1 MMRVA
6 ILISGRGSNLRSI
19 AEAGLP
25 IEIVAV
31 ISNNP
36 AAAGL
41 QYAAEGGIKTLALD
55 HRHYP
60 TREALDQQLSA
71 HLDALAPDLIVLAGY
86 MRILSDG
93 FVARYHKRL
102 INIHPSLLPAYPGLH
117 THRRALA
124 DGVKIHGCT
133 VHFVTPQLDAG
144 PIVIQA
150 AVPVLR
156 DDDEAALAARV
167 LAAEHRIYPAALRW
181 LATGVASYG
190 QQISLSGVEQS
201 EQWLCVPPLL

>member
-1 MMRVA
+1 MRVA

-19 AEAGLP
+19 AEADLP
-25 IEIVAV
+25 IEIVIV

-41 QYAAEGGIKTLALD
+41 QYAAKRGIRTLALD
-55 HRHYP
+55 HRNYP
-60 TREALDQQLSA
+60 TRDAFDQQLSA
-71 HLDALAPDLIVLAGY
+71 QLDALAPDLIVLAGY

-102 INIHPSLLPAYPGLH
+102 INIHPSLLPAYPGLD

-124 DGVKIHGCT
+124 AGVKIHGCT

-144 PIVIQA
+144 PIVVQA

-181 LATGVASYG
+181 LATGAVSYG
-190 QQISLSGVEQS
+190 QHMSPPGVEQS
-201 EQWLCVPPLL
+201 EQWLCVPPIF

>member
-1 MMRVA
+1 MRVA

-25 IEIVAV
+25 VEIVAV

-36 AAAGL
+36 AATGL
-41 QYAAEGGIKTLALD
+41 QYAAERGIKALALD
-55 HRHYP
+55 HRNYS
-60 TREALDQQLSA
+60 TRDAFDQQLSA

-86 MRILSDG
+86 MRILSEG

-144 PIVIQA
+144 PIIIQA
-150 AVPVLR
+150 AVPVLSG
-156 DDDEAALAARV
+156 DDEAALAARV
-167 LAAEHRIYPAALRW
+167 LAAEHRIYPAALGW
-181 LATGVASYG
+181 LATGAVSYG
-190 QQISLSGVEQS
+190 QHIGLSGVEQS
-201 EQWLCVPPLL
+201 EQWLCVPPVF

>member
-25 IEIVAV
+25 LEIVAV

-41 QYAAEGGIKTLALD
+41 QYAAERGIKTLALD
-55 HRHYP
+55 HHNYP
-60 TREALDQQLSA
+60 TREAFDQQLSI

-86 MRILSDG
+86 MRILSDA
-93 FVARYHKRL
+93 FVARYHKSL

-150 AVPVLR
+150 AVPVLSG
-156 DDDEAALAARV
+156 DDEATLAARV

-181 LATGVASYG
+181 LATGRINYA
-190 QQISLSGVEQS
+190 QHISLPGVEQS

>member
-1 MMRVA
+1 MRVA

-19 AEAGLP
+19 AEADLP

-31 ISNNP
+31 VSNNP

-41 QYAAEGGIKTLALD
+41 QYAAERGIKTLALD
-55 HRHYP
+55 HRNYP
-60 TREALDQQLSA
+60 TREAFDQQLSA
-71 HLDALAPDLIVLAGY
+71 QLDALAPDLIVLAGY

-93 FVARYHKRL
+93 FVARYHNRL

-150 AVPVLR
+150 AVPVLS

-167 LAAEHRIYPAALRW
+167 LAAEHRIYSAALRW
-181 LATGVASYG
+181 LATGAVRYG
-190 QQISLSGVEQS
+190 QHAGPSGVEQS
-201 EQWLCVPPLL
+201 EQWLCVPPLS